1 MDAYITACSL
11 ALAQGLGAAG
21 GVGGDGGVGGG
32 IGGDGGDGGDAG
44 GCAPHAQ
51 APMAEQ
57 RFVYSVYN
65 PAHVV

>member
-1 MDAYITACSL
+1 MDAYATAYSL

-44 GCAPHAQ
+44 GCEPHAQ